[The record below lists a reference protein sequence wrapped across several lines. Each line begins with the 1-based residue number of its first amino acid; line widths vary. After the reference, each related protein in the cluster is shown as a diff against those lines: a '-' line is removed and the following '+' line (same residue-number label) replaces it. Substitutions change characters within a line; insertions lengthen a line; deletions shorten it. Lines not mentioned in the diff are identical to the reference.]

1 MNTQH
6 HDIISPVLGAM
17 AVSFGITAET
27 LLGYLQFGFAV
38 FCFLWSLIFPV
49 VKKVIEAK
57 KDDGKIDADEAVDI
71 LDTAN
76 DSINKVKDKINEKDG
91 K

>member
-6 HDIISPVLGAM
+6 HDLLSPILGAM

-57 KDDGKIDADEAVDI
+57 KDDGKIDADELGDI
-71 LDTAN
+71 LGTAN
-76 DSINKVKDKINEKDG
+76 DSINKVKDELNKKDN

>member
-6 HDIISPVLGAM
+6 HDILSPVLGAM

-76 DSINKVKDKINEKDG
+76 DSVNKVKDKINEKDG

>member
-6 HDIISPVLGAM
+6 YDLLSPVLGAM

-49 VKKVIEAK
+49 VQKVIEAK
-57 KDDGKIDADEAVDI
+57 KDDGKIDADELGDI
-71 LDTAN
+71 LGTAN
-76 DSINKVKDKINEKDG
+76 DSINKVKDELNKKDN

>member
-6 HDIISPVLGAM
+6 HDILSPVLGAM

-76 DSINKVKDKINEKDG
+76 DSINKVKDKINEKDD

>member
-6 HDIISPVLGAM
+6 HDILSPILGAM

>member
-6 HDIISPVLGAM
+6 HDILSPVLGAM

-27 LLGYLQFGFAV
+27 LLGYLQFGFAI

>member
-6 HDIISPVLGAM
+6 HDILSPVLGAM

-38 FCFLWSLIFPV
+38 FCFIWSLVFPTL
-49 VKKVIEAK
+49 KKIIEAK
-57 KDDGKIDADEAVDI
+57 KNDGKIDADEAVDI
-71 LDTAN
+71 IDTAT
-76 DSINKVKDKINEKDG
+76 DSINKAKEELDKKGD

>member
-6 HDIISPVLGAM
+6 HDILSPVLGAM

-57 KDDGKIDADEAVDI
+57 KDDGKIDADELGDI

>member
-6 HDIISPVLGAM
+6 HDILSPVLGAM

-27 LLGYLQFGFAV
+27 LLGYLQFGFAI

-76 DSINKVKDKINEKDG
+76 DSINKIKDKINEKDG

>member
-6 HDIISPVLGAM
+6 HDVLAPVLGAM

>member
-6 HDIISPVLGAM
+6 HDILSPVLGAM

-27 LLGYLQFGFAV
+27 LLGYLQFGFAAL
-38 FCFLWSLIFPV
+38 CFLWSLIFPV

-76 DSINKVKDKINEKDG
+76 DSINKVKDKINEKDD

>member
-6 HDIISPVLGAM
+6 HDILSPVLGAM

-27 LLGYLQFGFAV
+27 LLGYLQFAFAV

-71 LDTAN
+71 LDTVN

>member
-6 HDIISPVLGAM
+6 HNILSPALGAM

-27 LLGYLQFGFAV
+27 LLGYLQFGFAI

>member
-1 MNTQH
+1 MNTQQ
-6 HDIISPVLGAM
+6 HDILSPILGAM

>member
-6 HDIISPVLGAM
+6 HDILSPVLGAM

-49 VKKVIEAK
+49 VKKIIEAK

>member
-6 HDIISPVLGAM
+6 HDVLAPVLGAT

>member
-6 HDIISPVLGAM
+6 HDILSPVLGAM

-57 KDDGKIDADEAVDI
+57 KDDGKIDADELGDI

-76 DSINKVKDKINEKDG
+76 DGINKAKDKINEKDG

>member
-6 HDIISPVLGAM
+6 HDILSPILGAM

-49 VKKVIEAK
+49 VKKVIDAK
-57 KDDGKIDADEAVDI
+57 KDDGKIDADELGDI
-71 LDTAN
+71 LDTAD
-76 DSINKVKDKINEKDG
+76 DSINKVGDKINKKDD

>member
-6 HDIISPVLGAM
+6 HDILSPVLGAM

>member
-6 HDIISPVLGAM
+6 HDILSPVLGAM

-76 DSINKVKDKINEKDG
+76 DSINKIKDKINEKDG

>member
-1 MNTQH
+1 MDTQH
-6 HDIISPVLGAM
+6 HDILSPVLGAT

-57 KDDGKIDADEAVDI
+57 KNDGKIDADEAVDI

-76 DSINKVKDKINEKDG
+76 DSVNKIKDKINEKDG

>member
-6 HDIISPVLGAM
+6 HDILSPIFGAI

>member
-6 HDIISPVLGAM
+6 HDILSPVLGAM

-76 DSINKVKDKINEKDG
+76 DSVNKIKDKINEKDG

>member
-1 MNTQH
+1 MNTQQ
-6 HDIISPVLGAM
+6 HDILSPVLGAM

-76 DSINKVKDKINEKDG
+76 DSVNKIKDKINEKDG

>member
-6 HDIISPVLGAM
+6 HDLLSPVLGAM

-38 FCFLWSLIFPV
+38 FCFLWSLIFPI

-57 KDDGKIDADEAVDI
+57 KDDGKIDADEAIDI
-71 LDTAN
+71 IDTTN
-76 DSINKVKDKINEKDG
+76 DSINKIEDKLNKKND